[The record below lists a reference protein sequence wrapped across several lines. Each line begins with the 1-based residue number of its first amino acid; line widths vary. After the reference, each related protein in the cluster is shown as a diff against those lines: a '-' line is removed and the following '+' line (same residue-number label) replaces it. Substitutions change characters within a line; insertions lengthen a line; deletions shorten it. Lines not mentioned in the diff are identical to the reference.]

1 MTWKMMVFIL
11 LTLDT
16 KMNMC
21 CVWEEGQ
28 PACSSLAFCASDI
41 KKLIQREAAHS
52 AVFSA
57 LP

>member
-1 MTWKMMVFIL
+1 
-11 LTLDT
+11 
-16 KMNMC
+16 MNMC

-28 PACSSLAFCASDI
+28 PACSSLALCASDI
-41 KKLIQREAAHS
+41 KKLLQRKAAHS